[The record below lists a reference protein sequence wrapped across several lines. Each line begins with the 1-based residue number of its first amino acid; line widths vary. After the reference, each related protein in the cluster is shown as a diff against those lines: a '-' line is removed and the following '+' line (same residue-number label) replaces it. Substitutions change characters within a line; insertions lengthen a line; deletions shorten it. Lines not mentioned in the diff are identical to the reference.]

1 MSLTE
6 LFWVLKHDELAIM
19 VVDGDALREELAPCD
34 WHVLSVVL
42 QDIEVLCLGLGLGLR
57 LSLGL
62 RLRLVLRVWQ
72 HPCFIAVHHGGCG
85 EHESRTRNGFT
96 RDIYNK
102 HELNTIL
109 NAKINSFQNQFLWR
123 EHPLR

>member
-62 RLRLVLRVWQ
+62 RLRVWQ

-109 NAKINSFQNQFLWR
+109 NAKINS
-123 EHPLR
+123 